1 MGKGIINVKS
11 NFVYQAIYSV
21 QNKQH
26 GLKFPTERV
35 EKYLLTEGY
44 KKNIIESNNY
54 YIVMIKD
61 ENKVF
66 IGKKIICF
74 EVLPEDVKEKY
85 HQKLTSF
92 VILRYKIFSDAT
104 IQNIES
110 AKNNL
115 IQNKL
120 RTCVSNMYYSLHNG
134 MSAMVEYYKST
145 NESTNLGESDNEGL
159 DDEAFLG
166 HFTPAAFKVFLENI
180 DDICINDKCEYL
192 ESEKMKSGRMK
203 SENNPFSWIYPL
215 FYDKICN
222 IESDDNDIKILLE
235 DMATSLIDVSLDNIA
250 VDDTQKR
257 SNFEK
262 ELKKSL
268 EIVKSIIKE
277 EEKYSIKYILAVLS
291 GYFSYAYMLRQLGD
305 YDSLFEVKV
314 NQKEVIRW
322 TITSAQFIDMIL
334 NYLDIGDN
342 ESQSKIQIINAR
354 SSRETLNDLY
364 YSTDMDLMT
373 ITGIVIDRDFNL
385 IKYATNLL
393 KKKGYSLF
401 NQDDEIPSYDKND
414 NKIIICKNI
423 VMTPYRCFI
432 TISNTGIFRIDV
444 VLLDGESTKMKK
456 TINTSYLE
464 RFIHKEILEEDF
476 QQLLSS
482 KGRIVIGAPIIY
494 QDEDYSKLELLF
506 KTHELIQL
514 RYNIKISRM
523 IDRISDEM
531 YDNKILIVPIV
542 NIFRDNDIIRYTS
555 NWKMKLKRM
564 MSSKEGF
571 DNSIKI
577 VFTIIANDKISF
589 NENDEDRIVEKIRK
603 FEEIENEIKIKY
615 INISDE
621 DLKQVIYGDEI
632 YIRNIFKNII
642 NSYKVNDIVE
652 LSETLNG
659 KYLNELEDIAIDV
672 EEDE

>member
-1 MGKGIINVKS
+1 MGKSIINVKS

-26 GLKFPTERV
+26 GLRFPTERV

-44 KKNIIESNNY
+44 KKNIIESNISY
-54 YIVMIKD
+54 TVMVKD

-66 IGKKIICF
+66 ISQKIICF
-74 EVLPEDVKEKY
+74 EVLSEEVKEKY
-85 HQKLTSF
+85 HQKITSF

-134 MSAMVEYYKST
+134 MSAMVEYYKSI
-145 NESTNLGESDNEGL
+145 NESTNLNELDNEDL

-166 HFTPAAFKVFLENI
+166 HFTPAAFKIFLDNI

-192 ESEKMKSGRMK
+192 KTDKMKSGRMK

-215 FYDKICN
+215 FHDKICN
-222 IESDDNDIKILLE
+222 IESNDNDMKALLE
-235 DMATSLIDVSLDNIA
+235 DMATSLIDVSLENIA

-268 EIVKSIIKE
+268 EIIKGIIRE
-277 EEKYSIKYILAVLS
+277 EKKYSIKYILAVLS

-322 TITSAQFIDMIL
+322 TITSAQFVDMIL

-364 YSTDMDLMT
+364 SSTDMDLMT
-373 ITGIVIDRDFNL
+373 ITGIVIDRDFEL
-385 IKYATNLL
+385 HKYIRNLL
-393 KKKGYSLF
+393 KKQGYSFF
-401 NQDDEIPSYDKND
+401 NQDNEIHHYDENS

-423 VMTPYRCFI
+423 IMTPYRCFI
-432 TISNTGIFRIDV
+432 TISNTGIFRVDV
-444 VLLDGESTKMKK
+444 ALLDSKSEKMKK
-456 TINTSYLE
+456 IINTSYLE

-476 QQLLSS
+476 QQLLSN

-494 QDEDYSKLELLF
+494 QDEEYSKLELLL
-506 KTHELIQL
+506 KTNEAIQS
-514 RYNIKISRM
+514 RYYRTISIMVDNISYEM
-523 IDRISDEM
+523 SDDRV
-531 YDNKILIVPIV
+531 LIVPIV
-542 NIFRDNDIIRYTS
+542 NLFRENDMIRS
-555 NWKMKLKRM
+555 ILNWKMKLRRLINI
-564 MSSKEGF
+564 KEEF
-571 DNSIKI
+571 SNSVKI
-577 VFTIIANDKISF
+577 IFIVIGNGKNQL
-589 NENDEDRIVEKIRK
+589 NEEDEDRIIERIRNSEKVENDIKIR
-603 FEEIENEIKIKY
+603 Y

-621 DLKQVIYGDEI
+621 DLKQMLYGDEI
-632 YIRNIFKNII
+632 CIRNSFKNVV
-642 NSYKVNDIVE
+642 NSYTV
-652 LSETLNG
+652 SEIT
-659 KYLNELEDIAIDV
+659 ELEEILNDKCLNVLEDVSIDMD
-672 EEDE
+672 EEE